1 MKVAVVA
8 HSGKVLGGGLSELR
22 AVLGEYGVREPMW
35 AEVDKSRKAPKRVSA
50 ALKDGA
56 GLVIVWGGDGMVQ
69 QCVSELAGSGV
80 RPGAAVAER
89 IKRADR
95 GDGGGRTEQDALR
108 AALRDKLPDAEIKAR
123 QARVRDVQKQNEAR
137 LAKAQDELRAVLTV
151 RQEAGAVMAG
161 LLPP

>member
-8 HSGKVLGGGLSELR
+8 HAGKVLGGGLSELR

-80 RPGAAVAER
+80 PMPSSQPALPTSSPPTFPSRPTSPKPSRSPCTASTSR
-89 IKRADR
+89 S
-95 GDGGGRTEQDALR
+95 TS
-108 AALRDKLPDAEIKAR
+108 AR
-123 QARVRDVQKQNEAR
+123 
-137 LAKAQDELRAVLTV
+137 
-151 RQEAGAVMAG
+151 
-161 LLPP
+161 